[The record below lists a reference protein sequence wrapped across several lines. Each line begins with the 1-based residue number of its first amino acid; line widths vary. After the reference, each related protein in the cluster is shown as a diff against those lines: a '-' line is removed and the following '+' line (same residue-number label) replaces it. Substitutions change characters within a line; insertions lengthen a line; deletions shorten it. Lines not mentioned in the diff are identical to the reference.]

1 VQQEPK
7 VLKVVFHL
15 QDQQVLKEPKVDK
28 GSSEP
33 KVRQDLVVLEEQ
45 QEPKVLK
52 VVFHLQ
58 DQQEPKEPK
67 VDKGSSELK
76 VR

>member
-1 VQQEPK
+1 VQQE
-7 VLKVVFHL
+7 LKV
-15 QDQQVLKEPKVDK
+15 P
-28 GSSEP
+28 
-33 KVRQDLVVLEEQ
+33 
-45 QEPKVLK
+45 K

-67 VDKGSSELK
+67 VDKDFSELK